1 MPLSVQKL
9 IAIFAYPGLAA
20 ALNDADPNARMF
32 AASLADNHQIR
43 NVNRGFL
50 WQDSALHILLWIG
63 LSMLLDIINTLDH
76 SPILIQVNL
85 EHFACFAPVF
95 PGQHVNHVVFLYM
108 HSGHRILS
116 LSTAAKALQAP
127 AKRSLKSPY
136 PAIHD

>member
-85 EHFACFAPVF
+85 EHF
-95 PGQHVNHVVFLYM
+95 
-108 HSGHRILS
+108 GHRILS